1 MNNPLVSIMM
11 PVYNGL
17 PYIKASLESLYRQS
31 YSNWECI
38 VVNDGSTDGTA
49 LFLNSLTDKRIRIFH
64 FNENKGRSAARQ
76 KALDEACGKYLA
88 MLDADD
94 IYHPEKLKK
103 QVDILENSEYVLV
116 SSAMISFGL
125 NTNIITKRGIGHD
138 CAVQYNGT
146 NTPVHASSMFRTVI
160 AKNNSYATTLNY
172 GEDQDFLRKYLYGYK
187 EYFYMTTPLYYYSEF
202 DSVTKKKIL
211 ESYINRFKHNIS
223 KHNAKQSI
231 LLLFKIISFALVS
244 PFVSINQILKRRGY
258 SPNTHEIQDFEE
270 LIKPIILFVEGN
282 M

>member
-11 PVYNGL
+11 PVYNGF

-38 VVNDGSTDGTA
+38 IVNDGSTDDTA
-49 LFLNSLTDKRIRIFH
+49 LFLNSLTDKRVRIFH
-64 FNENKGRSAARQ
+64 FKENKGRSAARQ
-76 KALDEACGKYLA
+76 KALEEACGKYLA

-125 NTNIITKRGIGHD
+125 NTDIITKRGIDHD
-138 CAVQYNGT
+138 CAVQYNGF
-146 NTPVHASSMFRTVI
+146 NTPVHASSMLRTVI

-172 GEDQDFLRKYLYGYK
+172 GEDQDFLKKYLCGYK

-211 ESYINRFKHNIS
+211 ESYVNRFKHNIS
-223 KHNAKQSI
+223 KHNLKQSM
-231 LLLFKIISFALVS
+231 LLLFKIISFVLVS

-258 SPNTHEIQDFEE
+258 SPNSDEIQDFEE
-270 LIKPIILFVEGN
+270 LIKPIILSVEEN
-282 M
+282 K